1 MSKMKFPN
9 FPLYASLKKDDF
21 KEIIDSEKDELLES
35 IKVMNED
42 QQSHIY
48 ALIRAYHL
56 DTDTSIQEI
65 PYGGRMLK
73 SGLKFDIA
81 CLPSKLQ
88 YILYSFSKIK

>member
-1 MSKMKFPN
+1 MKFPN
-9 FPLYASLKKDDF
+9 FPLYASLKKDDV
-21 KEIIDSEKDELLES
+21 KEITDSEKDELLDA
-35 IKVMNED
+35 IKGMTED

-56 DTDTSIQEI
+56 DTDTSVQDL
-65 PYGGRMLK
+65 PYGGKMLK
-73 SGLKFDIA
+73 SGLKFDIS